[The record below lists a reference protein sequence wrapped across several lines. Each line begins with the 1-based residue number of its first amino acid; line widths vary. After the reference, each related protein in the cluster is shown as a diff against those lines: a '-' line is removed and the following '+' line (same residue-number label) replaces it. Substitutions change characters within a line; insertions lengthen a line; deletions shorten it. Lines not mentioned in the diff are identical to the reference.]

1 MTWTEAL
8 VPDQTGRVVLVTG
21 ANSGIGLEAARVLA
35 RRNATVV
42 LACRTRSKADAARSS
57 ILADAPAADVSLVD
71 LDLSSLAS
79 VADAAGEFTERFDR
93 LDLLLNNAGVMAT
106 PYQRTVDGF
115 ELQFATNHLG
125 HFALTGRLIPTLLA
139 TPGSR
144 VVNVSSLA
152 HRMGTIAF
160 DDLQS
165 ERKYKAWGAYGQS
178 KLANLLFTFELQR
191 RLDVRRQLELDLQL
205 TPVAADT
212 IAVAAHPGISDTNL
226 AGSTGGIAG
235 KLMSLTRPL
244 AKVFS
249 QDSHAG
255 ALPTLRAAVD
265 PDVRGGEYYGPDGFM
280 EQRGTPKR
288 VESTAAAKDAAVA
301 KRLWDV
307 SVDLTGVAFT
317 PLDTP

>member
-1 MTWTEAL
+1 MADWTEAL
-8 VPDQTGRVVLVTG
+8 IPDQTGCVVLVTG
-21 ANSGIGLEAARVLA
+21 ANSGIGLEAARMLA
-35 RRNATVV
+35 QRGAQVV
-42 LACRTRSKADAARSS
+42 LACRTRSKADAARAS
-57 ILADAPAADVSLVD
+57 ILADAPTADVSIID

-79 VADAAGEFTERFDR
+79 TQEAAAEFGERFDR

-125 HFALTGRLIPTLLA
+125 HFALTGHLLPTLLA
-139 TPGSR
+139 TPASR

-152 HRMGTIAF
+152 HRMGKIDF

-165 ERKYKAWGAYGQS
+165 ERKYRAWGAYGQS

-191 RLDVRRQLELDLQL
+191 RL
-205 TPVAADT
+205 AAIGADT

-226 AGSTGGIAG
+226 AGSSGGIAG
-235 KLMSLTRPL
+235 KLMSLTKPL

-255 ALPTLRAAVD
+255 ALPTLRAATD
-265 PDVRGGEYYGPDGFM
+265 PAVRGGEYYGPDGFM

-288 VESTAAAKDAAVA
+288 VESTSAAKDPAVA
-301 KRLWDV
+301 ERLWHV
-307 SVDLTGVAFT
+307 SVELTGVPFAA
-317 PLDTP
+317 LDTPS